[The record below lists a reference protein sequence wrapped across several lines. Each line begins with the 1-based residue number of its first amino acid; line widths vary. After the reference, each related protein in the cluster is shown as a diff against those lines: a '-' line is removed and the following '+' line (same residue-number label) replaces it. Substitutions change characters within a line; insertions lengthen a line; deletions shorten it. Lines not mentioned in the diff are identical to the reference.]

1 MIRRLKYFHDSH
13 DIVVIQA
20 PGCDFP
26 FFSFLVNVPNFL
38 KHLLNEIE
46 QRKLLSPFFEI
57 NLTLTLLDFI
67 CLMKKCLN

>member
-13 DIVVIQA
+13 IVVIQA

-26 FFSFLVNVPNFL
+26 FFSFLLNVPNFL

-57 NLTLTLLDFI
+57 NLTLTSLDFI